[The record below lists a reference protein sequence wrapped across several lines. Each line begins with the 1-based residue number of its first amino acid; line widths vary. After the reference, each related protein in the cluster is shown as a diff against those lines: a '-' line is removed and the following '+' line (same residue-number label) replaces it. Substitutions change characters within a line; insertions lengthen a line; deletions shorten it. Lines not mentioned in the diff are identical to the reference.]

1 MLEEPLS
8 VDVVLH
14 PLLKNLEITQDN
26 LSLVLDTAPNI
37 TNVTFLSL
45 CCDVKKQS
53 TLETQLH
60 SYVGSLTH
68 LTALKL
74 SCSCPDQLLAVLG
87 LSCPHLKILDAEA
100 DSKTSITDRGLAFLS
115 NCRQLHSVVLNDDG
129 TDYDADDRYH
139 GLTGCGVAQLI
150 MSCPHLTLLTVDSHL
165 MKAGINYL
173 ETVNHANKTFPL
185 KYLHLRLTNS
195 VTLDSAAK
203 LFPSLTTLRLE
214 EPVNTV
220 FESLEKFEKLHSL
233 TMSWYGWITS
243 YPVQVQN
250 SFENLKVLNLRN
262 PKIQGFFDFD
272 FLKSLGNWCLNLE
285 CLTIAIYT
293 ESLQQQGSTFNSTRR
308 ISPIETFFPKLKTLM
323 FEGDIA
329 IKLIETCLFA
339 IKKLEKLS
347 IYVHGFNFNSGVM
360 DQLILNLVKNG
371 HFSQLQYLQ
380 CYYWEVSLETLLYL
394 IDQSSLRTIWGL
406 DLLNMTEESKE
417 TIRNH
422 IRKNNFNINLFDG
435 LAPDPSFGLQFL
447 DKKMCKQVDR
457 LHEYTH
463 QLELENMLIELSL
476 L

>member
-1 MLEEPLS
+1 
-8 VDVVLH
+8 
-14 PLLKNLEITQDN
+14 
-26 LSLVLDTAPNI
+26 
-37 TNVTFLSL
+37 
-45 CCDVKKQS
+45 
-53 TLETQLH
+53 
-60 SYVGSLTH
+60 
-68 LTALKL
+68 
-74 SCSCPDQLLAVLG
+74 
-87 LSCPHLKILDAEA
+87 
-100 DSKTSITDRGLAFLS
+100 
-115 NCRQLHSVVLNDDG
+115 
-129 TDYDADDRYH
+129 
-139 GLTGCGVAQLI
+139 
-150 MSCPHLTLLTVDSHL
+150 
-165 MKAGINYL
+165 
-173 ETVNHANKTFPL
+173 
-185 KYLHLRLTNS
+185 
-195 VTLDSAAK
+195 
-203 LFPSLTTLRLE
+203 
-214 EPVNTV
+214 
-220 FESLEKFEKLHSL
+220 
-233 TMSWYGWITS
+233 
-243 YPVQVQN
+243 
-250 SFENLKVLNLRN
+250 
-262 PKIQGFFDFD
+262 
-272 FLKSLGNWCLNLE
+272 
-285 CLTIAIYT
+285 
-293 ESLQQQGSTFNSTRR
+293 
-308 ISPIETFFPKLKTLM
+308 M